1 MLWIDWTR
9 ISWQRKDEFE
19 AKPKEL
25 EGMVSTIMMK
35 GTAVADPHGL
45 KDSDN
50 HGDSTGPVLGQG
62 R

>member
-35 GTAVADPHGL
+35 GTAVA
-45 KDSDN
+45 
-50 HGDSTGPVLGQG
+50 VYRQG
-62 R
+62 RRHLVVAQRQIPMV